1 VCDPSRVLLW
11 NSSVERQRFES
22 KTTRRRVRPQL
33 KRRLLQRG
41 KVKRLPRA
49 RVLLKMHHLTGRP
62 RLRARVLLKMHH
74 LTGRPR
80 LRARVLLEMH
90 RLRVRAQLRA
100 RVLLGM
106 RRLRVKLL
114 LERLRLQMQSLVMLQ
129 PERVLL
135 KMRLQMRRL
144 MTLRR
149 ERGQ

>member
-1 VCDPSRVLLW
+1 MCDPSRVLLW

-62 RLRARVLLKMHH
+62 RLRARVLL
-74 LTGRPR
+74 
-80 LRARVLLEMH
+80 EMP

>member
-80 LRARVLLEMH
+80 LRARVLL
-90 RLRVRAQLRA
+90 
-100 RVLLGM
+100 GM

>member
-62 RLRARVLLKMHH
+62 RLRARVLL
-74 LTGRPR
+74 
-80 LRARVLLEMH
+80 EMP

-106 RRLRVKLL
+106 RRLRVKQL

>member
-1 VCDPSRVLLW
+1 MRDLSRVRLW

-62 RLRARVLLKMHH
+62 RLRARVLL
-74 LTGRPR
+74 
-80 LRARVLLEMH
+80 EMP

-114 LERLRLQMQSLVMLQ
+114 LERLHLQMQSLVMLQ

-135 KMRLQMRRL
+135 RMCLQMRRL
-144 MTLRR
+144 KQLRR